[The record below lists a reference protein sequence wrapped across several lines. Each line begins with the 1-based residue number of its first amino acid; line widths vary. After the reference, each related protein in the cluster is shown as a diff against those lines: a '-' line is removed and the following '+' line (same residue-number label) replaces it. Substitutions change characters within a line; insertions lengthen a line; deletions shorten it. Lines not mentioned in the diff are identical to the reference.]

1 MADVVWAPWRM
12 TYILGDK
19 PTGCIFCEK
28 LRAPDDAQNLILWR
42 GQTAFVMLNRYP

>member
-12 TYILGDK
+12 AYILGDK

-28 LRAPDDAQNLILWR
+28 IGAQDDAQNLILGVGTR
-42 GQTAFVMLNRYP
+42 PL

>member
-28 LRAPDDAQNLILWR
+28 DTCT
-42 GQTAFVMLNRYP
+42 G